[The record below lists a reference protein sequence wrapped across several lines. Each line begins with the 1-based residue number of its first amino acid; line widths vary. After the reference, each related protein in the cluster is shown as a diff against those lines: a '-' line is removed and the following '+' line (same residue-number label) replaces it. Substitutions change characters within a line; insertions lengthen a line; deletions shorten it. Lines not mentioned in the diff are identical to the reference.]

1 MTKPLLRIFV
11 SRILLILDLTC
22 SLTGNS
28 MMTRKDSDLNDY
40 WNEGMRRLKDSGEF
54 DRLCA
59 KAVEEHGM

>member
-1 MTKPLLRIFV
+1 
-11 SRILLILDLTC
+11 
-22 SLTGNS
+22 

-59 KAVEEHGM
+59 KAVEEHGMYNLIFIKESENLF